1 MSKQEK
7 VKLSCDVTR
16 TKTFRIS
23 NNFFLYWTQRGPLY
37 KHTAELN
44 EIKYNTENH

>member
-7 VKLSCDVTR
+7 VKLSCGVTR

-23 NNFFLYWTQRGPLY
+23 NNFFFIFQRGPLY